1 MDLRAGDDELLKEV
15 EERLK
20 FDFDQIARGT
30 SVEGLNDGTIT
41 GRPCTVGW
49 TLDAPSSAIKFDMD
63 CIGCVRQ
70 SAEAIFGDQSANS
83 IQEMTSGAGKIGP
96 EA

>member
-1 MDLRAGDDELLKEV
+1 MEV

-20 FDFDQIARGT
+20 FDFDQIARGI
-30 SVEGLNDGTIT
+30 SVEGLNDGAIP
-41 GRPCTVGW
+41 GQPCTVGW
-49 TLDAPSSAIKFDMD
+49 TLDAPSSAIKFDVD

-70 SAEAIFGDQSANS
+70 SAEAIFGDQSADS
-83 IQEMTSGAGKIGP
+83 IQEMTSGAGKIRP